1 MVLKPGSHLF
11 AKPDSHLFA
20 KPGSHTY
27 HPLLQVRPIFWSV
40 RHYFTYVR
48 KRKSPFV
55 MARVNQALVD
65 TELDSFQI
73 QGQSRI
79 EAIVSWFLKQIGE
92 RSIEIKKYQHN
103 HASTAKE
110 ISMSE
115 PQYKTTG
122 TINPDK
128 QSQAGSSK
136 AR

>member
-1 MVLKPGSHLF
+1 MVLKPGSHLS
-11 AKPDSHLFA
+11 KKSEIHV
-20 KPGSHTY
+20 Y

-48 KRKSPFV
+48 SRKSPFV
-55 MARVNQALVD
+55 RARVNQALVEA
-65 TELDSFQI
+65 ELDSFQI
-73 QGQSRI
+73 QGQPRI

-92 RSIEIKKYQHN
+92 RSIKIKKYQHN

-110 ISMSE
+110 MSMSE

-128 QSQAGSSK
+128 QSEAGSSK